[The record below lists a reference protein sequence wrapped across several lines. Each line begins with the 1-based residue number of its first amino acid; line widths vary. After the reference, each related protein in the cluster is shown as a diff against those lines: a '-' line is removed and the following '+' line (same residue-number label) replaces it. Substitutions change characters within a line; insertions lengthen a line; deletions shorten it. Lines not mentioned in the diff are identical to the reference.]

1 MFNKIAIFGILL
13 IILVLIIVFII
24 IGLFRGYEPLT
35 KICNQYRHKPD
46 NKQYG
51 NKRHKSDI
59 KQYGGALTIKDK
71 YSRTLDNLENTFSKI
86 KSMMLYYDYD
96 HNIALGAAALPNGF
110 NRNNTTNRNEY
121 RILSYI
127 AAKVP
132 APPPAPAETHFI
144 AISAA
149 NPVMRLTP
157 YNIIPGVCDFDDL
170 TTGLGATIPPS
181 VHTPPLLPEAQY
193 KQIFENNVEGVLLKV
208 APMWYYSADSRYIS
222 VRDYAPNYQPYKS
235 LFITT
240 PGIPANAPP
249 WQSQTGLITY
259 FEDGIDK
266 VIYDNIDPTNP
277 KGIKSIYDKM
287 TQEID
292 YFKSLDNNSDID
304 YLFKAIKAII
314 ARDAATIADALSRAY
329 SKSGA
334 NDDGDSENLPINE
347 NQLSSMLIDYITNS
361 QYSQKIIDILT
372 KIIKLMEYK
381 YSPRNKD
388 WINVYIKILC
398 ELIRAEKK
406 NDNKSLKCMLDLYHI
421 FFDPIGE
428 TPIVNANMTAGNI
441 ISHDAGGNLNN
452 NLIDIIISLI
462 KTYQFKK
469 KIKDNYYKNIL
480 GYSYSI
486 EDNKYNL
493 YDNIG
498 LRFTSL
504 YRTTK
509 SIINKELALNGTFI
523 EIINNTPLPPPPQ
536 PPVPLVIPNQNV
548 SIKQAI
554 NIRISAAVLLPPA
567 PARTFNTLAAPA
579 NAANVALLN
588 NLLKTDL
595 YAFKEYNFN
604 YNAAISLFNID
615 DSLTPNFYKLDHTG
629 NKYYFYM
636 VNEIFNSKYFY
647 AKYLIQKMMISK
659 NFIAGLGGFVRN
671 NAPAPIHYTVYKYK
685 KYVKDKKNV
694 IENVSA
700 GGGVDPLVDVN
711 FLYINAMYAMN
722 IAAANSI
729 TIAAG
734 ANNYT
739 NIANYETVRNAIV
752 ALAAPLPI
760 TPANYRLYIE
770 TYQKLLP
777 DVLYDNILIDISNLS
792 KIDNDKTIESLLY
805 KIYKLERFHFNITPL
820 LTLLTKKITNLWDVY
835 KMNLLNAAD
844 VYADI
849 NKIVN
854 MTKTLEF
861 AEFQRP
867 NLSNYIHT
875 LLITKTNIN
884 WADELIAGNPVTG
897 NYYSFKYLIDNI
909 QGADYYTAINN
920 FVKHNN
926 ILYLYKQYFDAI
938 KAAGTIVGH
947 NISLANFD
955 YLQLKMKRND
965 HISAAIYLLLAPEDT
980 ITAPAIAAAYN
991 SIQKHIINDFNTK
1004 IYNDDHESDA
1014 DKKYPSK
1021 ARNSIIT
1028 SNILRILLSAI
1039 NYDTVDATW
1048 YWENM
1053 TDGDDYSL
1061 NNAYITNV
1069 GAGEVYN
1076 NPQRIDANF
1085 DARGLFYS
1093 MMKTDLIY
1101 KTIINSPPV
1110 VIAADIKKAY
1120 SDIGVPADGT
1130 ITLVNNDT
1138 TMTFNTGAPII
1149 PNNTIFNMNQY
1160 YYTNYLLNHPLPA
1173 MLPALFPVG
1182 NVYTAGFFPDDG
1194 IGGIKNL
1201 FTIDD
1206 KIDLI
1211 LCGLYNYTPFVDD
1224 TGALPFN
1231 IKNDILRYA
1240 FKDIYNQFILGA
1252 DLNAYLNTDIN
1263 NAIYRA
1269 GVTYAAYLGADAV
1282 NEIVALFN
1290 GHIYANGISL
1300 ETEKNLVINL
1310 LKILVKHTN
1319 KSVRF
1324 YLSFIHE
1331 ELIDID
1337 ETSIWDDNNRSLL
1350 PPQLTY
1356 LYDILLNIKYFK
1368 HFCAANM
1375 DNDTDPD
1382 QYIWNRILATYTH
1395 ANFDPLGLI
1404 PNPDDKL
1411 NRAIELIPILD
1422 IFYKS
1427 VELDMYLYQNTLLE
1441 ITRPILTNLHNYIST
1456 NINNNN
1462 DHHMDLTLAAT
1473 DSDNDAASTFTS
1485 FINSAVAIPA
1495 ASYIVASTDAFS
1507 GNINYNHILPLVPPA
1522 PPAPPAVQK
1531 NKSNLITGFFNIIDI
1546 NGFHDY
1552 IGRGCILYNN
1562 MDASNKIERR
1572 INCIFNDD
1580 YTNKKGENIIRKLKS
1595 ISMGEYYEQWDFC
1608 KEFIMPA
1615 NGGINTANCDDAGSR
1630 YIFGDLTKADR
1641 PMSVYHRL
1649 VETIKQICIGLSFHN
1664 QNNTMVVDKIIDL
1677 ENYLKTDPAANL
1689 IVLHPVPPANPAEP
1703 TMVLQNQLL
1712 NLQHAEID
1720 ALIKS
1725 LKDNAEKGQ
1734 SKIGGSSQ
1742 NSRLNEIS
1750 KVFKKNSDFYIKN
1763 SENIKNELSKLN
1775 WKPKPVKIWINS
1787 RGAYA
1792 TSLNAGII
1800 IPPNPP
1806 NPQIEG
1812 EYYKHIQ
1819 IKKKETPLF
1828 EIQKSENKLPNGD
1841 YTQILQQSLNGNI
1854 LKSHQKNK
1862 NFKIIGIDAANNE
1875 YILYDSK
1882 EINAPAVY
1890 KYISLNT
1897 DEYWIDEHF
1906 FSISINNNGY
1916 RSGVR
1921 IDSNGNTTD
1930 INIKI
1935 TNPQRYDIYD
1945 NTPVIL
1951 APPPPAP
1958 TFTIIHAIE
1967 TPLYEHKHFFI
1978 YSING
1983 AMYTV
1988 KLLPILDSHDNNN
2001 IFKPANKITDI
2012 TIANIDT
2019 TIFKHSTTLIATLA
2033 ATANTFISNNTKVN
2047 AAGAPNQCNYHISN
2061 AENILY
2067 KPEAALFWG
2076 NPQLISNKLPTNEIS
2091 FDYFIAANAPPNAPI
2106 AALGI
2111 GAAGDPNEIKD
2122 ITDTVIPTG
2131 ITKLQIRLDNDF
2143 TYEYNIKTGKNYTM
2157 TEYFIDLIRKAGAY
2171 RYELTSMKELN
2182 YYAEKNTIFYKL
2194 IETLKT
2200 LYVET
2205 YVAPVSWYDL
2215 IDDSAYELDPTDV
2228 NVNESILTE
2237 LQRKI
2242 ERTPD
2247 IPVNVINR
2255 AKDRVMGLNFRPS
2268 PKSRF
2273 NPKKH
2278 TIEEILKRIKKGD
2291 DVFEGHYWVI
2301 DDDYFSRNQELVIG
2315 AGHKKKQIKNK

>member
-1 MFNKIAIFGILL
+1 MFHKIAIFGILL

-24 IGLFRGYEPLT
+24 IGLFRGYAPLT
-35 KICNQYRHKPD
+35 CKLGNKPN
-46 NKQYG
+46 NKQY
-51 NKRHKSDI
+51 SY

-96 HNIALGAAALPNGF
+96 HNIATGAVAAVADGS
-110 NRNNTTNRNEY
+110 NRDNTIVGKENQY
-121 RILSYI
+121 RILSYM

-132 APPPAPAETHFI
+132 ALADTHFI
-144 AISAA
+144 AIGAA
-149 NPVMRLTP
+149 NVMRLTP
-157 YNIIPGVCDFDDL
+157 YNIIPGVCDFDNL
-170 TTGLGATIPPS
+170 TGAGIIAPNTIAL
-181 VHTPPLLPEAQY
+181 TEAQC
-193 KQIFENNVEGVLLKV
+193 KQIFENVKSIDVPANPLVVPPTV
-208 APMWYYSADSRYIS
+208 RYFSADSRYIS
-222 VRDYAPNYQPYKS
+222 VFNYHPNYQPYKS

-240 PGIPANAPP
+240 GILADAPP
-249 WQSQTGLITY
+249 WQSQNGLITY
-259 FEDGIDK
+259 FEDQIDK
-266 VIYDNIDPTNP
+266 VIYDNTDPTKP

-304 YLFKAIKAII
+304 YLFKAIKAIL

-334 NDDGDSENLPINE
+334 NDDGDGENLPINE
-347 NQLSSMLIDYITNS
+347 NQLSSMLIDYINNS
-361 QYSQKIIDILT
+361 QYSQQIINILT
-372 KIIKLMEYK
+372 KIIRLMEYK
-381 YSPRNKD
+381 YSDKNRD
-388 WINVYIKILC
+388 WINIYIKILC

-428 TPIVNANMTAGNI
+428 TPIVNSNMTAGNI
-441 ISHDAGGNLNN
+441 ISHNNAGGNLNN

-469 KIKDNYYKNIL
+469 KDNNANYYRNIL
-480 GYSYSI
+480 GY
-486 EDNKYNL
+486 NKNIQNNQYNL

-509 SIINKELALNGTFI
+509 TSIDGNSI
-523 EIINNTPLPPPPQ
+523 EILNDTPPPPPPLP
-536 PPVPLVIPNQNV
+536 PPVPLVIQAENV
-548 SIKQAI
+548 SINQAI
-554 NIRISAAVLLPPA
+554 NIEINAAA
-567 PARTFNTLAAPA
+567 PETFNTLADPTVLPPLIA
-579 NAANVALLN
+579 NRDHLN

-604 YNAAISLFNID
+604 YNAAISLFNNKN
-615 DSLTPNFYKLDHTG
+615 DSLTPIFYKLAHTG
-629 NKYYFYM
+629 NKYYFYI

-671 NAPAPIHYTVYKYK
+671 NAPALIHYTFDEYK
-685 KYVKDKKNV
+685 KYVEAKKNV
-694 IENVSA
+694 LENVSA
-700 GGGVDPLVDVN
+700 GGMAADPLVDKD

-722 IAAANSI
+722 ITKDLAHDYNI

-739 NIANYETVRNAIV
+739 NIANYETVRDAIV

-760 TPANYRLYIE
+760 TSANYTLYIE

-777 DVLYDNILIDISNLS
+777 HVLYDNILIDISNLS

-805 KIYKLERFHFNITPL
+805 KIYKLERFHFNTTPS
-820 LTLLTKKITNLWDVY
+820 LTLLTKKITNLWNVY

-849 NKIVN
+849 NRIVN

-875 LLITKTNIN
+875 LLRTKTDIN
-884 WADELIAGNPVTG
+884 WANVVPVENE

-909 QGADYYTAINN
+909 QGAGYYTAINN

-938 KAAGTIVGH
+938 KVTGTIGAD
-947 NISLANFD
+947 IDLANFD
-955 YLQLKMKRND
+955 FLQLSMKRND
-965 HISAAIYLLLAPEDT
+965 HISAVIYLLLAPE
-980 ITAPAIAAAYN
+980 TAATPALTAAVAAAGIIHVPD
-991 SIQKHIINDFNTK
+991 SIQKHIINDFNAK
-1004 IYNDDHESDA
+1004 IYNDDHESNA
-1014 DKKYPSK
+1014 NNKKYPSK

-1028 SNILRILLSAI
+1028 SNIFRILLSAI
-1039 NYDTVDATW
+1039 NYDTVYATW
-1048 YWENM
+1048 RWENM
-1053 TDGDDYSL
+1053 TDNDNYSL
-1061 NNAYITNV
+1061 NNAYIT
-1069 GAGEVYN
+1069 GSTPELYN

-1093 MMKTDLIY
+1093 MMKTNLIY
-1101 KTIINSPPV
+1101 KTIIKPPV
-1110 VIAADIKKAY
+1110 STILNPRGPVQPTAAIKKAY
-1120 SDIGVPADGT
+1120 SDIGVSNPLVAVIDGVIT
-1130 ITLVNNDT
+1130 IGNGDDS
-1138 TMTFNTGAPII
+1138 TMNFTPGAQI
-1149 PNNTIFNMNQY
+1149 PGVGTIFNMNQY
-1160 YYTNYLLNHPLPA
+1160 YYTNYLLYHIPAILPA
-1173 MLPALFPVG
+1173 V
-1182 NVYTAGFFPDDG
+1182 NVYTAGFFPYEDPLAAFP
-1194 IGGIKNL
+1194 IPKNL
-1201 FTIDD
+1201 FTIDN

-1211 LCGLYNYTPFVDD
+1211 LCGLYNYTPYVDYA
-1224 TGALPFN
+1224 GLLPFN

-1240 FKDIYNQFILGA
+1240 FRDIYNQFILGN
-1252 DLNAYLNTDIN
+1252 DLDNYLNTTNIN
-1263 NAIYRA
+1263 TTIYNAGEVYAVYIGANAINKI
-1269 GVTYAAYLGADAV
+1269 TD
-1282 NEIVALFN
+1282 LFN
-1290 GHIYANGISL
+1290 GHIYANISL
-1300 ETEKNLVINL
+1300 EIEKNLVINL
-1310 LKILVKHTN
+1310 LKILVKYKN

-1331 ELIDID
+1331 ALIDTNEATIQNED
-1337 ETSIWDDNNRSLL
+1337 ALL
-1350 PPQLTY
+1350 IGPTY
-1356 LYDILLNIKYFK
+1356 LSYILLDIGYFK
-1368 HFCAANM
+1368 NFCAISI
-1375 DNDTDPD
+1375 DSDTKVD
-1382 QYIWNRILATYTH
+1382 YIWHRILTIYPH
-1395 ANFDPLGLI
+1395 AGGP
-1404 PNPDDKL
+1404 PDNKL

-1441 ITRPILTNLHNYIST
+1441 ITRPILTDLHNYIST

-1462 DHHMDLTLAAT
+1462 DHHMDIVNPIAT
-1473 DSDNDAASTFTS
+1473 DSDNNATSIFTS
-1485 FINSAVAIPA
+1485 FIGPYIA
-1495 ASYIVASTDAFS
+1495 ASTTGV
-1507 GNINYNHILPLVPPA
+1507 NIDYNHILPLALPA
-1522 PPAPPAVQK
+1522 PPALRK
-1531 NKSNLITGFFNIIDI
+1531 NKSKLINGFFNIINI
-1546 NGFHDY
+1546 NALHTH
-1552 IGRGCILYNN
+1552 IGRECILYNN
-1562 MDASNKIERR
+1562 MDVSNKIERR

-1595 ISMGEYYEQWDFC
+1595 ISMGEYYEQWNFC
-1608 KEFIMPA
+1608 KEFIFNSGA
-1615 NGGINTANCDDAGSR
+1615 NSVGCDAAGTR
-1630 YIFGDLTKADR
+1630 YIFGDLATKDP

-1649 VETIKQICIGLSFHN
+1649 VETIKQICIGLSFHY
-1664 QNNTMVVDKIIDL
+1664 QNNTMVVNKIMDL
-1677 ENYLKTDPAANL
+1677 EDYLKTDPAATL
-1689 IVLHPVPPANPAEP
+1689 IVVAAPVADPAQP

-1712 NLQHAEID
+1712 NLSHANIT
-1720 ALIKS
+1720 AFIKS

-1750 KVFKKNSDFYIKN
+1750 KVFKKNSDFYIKS

-1775 WKPKPVKIWINS
+1775 WKSNPVKIWINS

-1792 TSLNAGII
+1792 TSLNAGIL

-1806 NPQIEG
+1806 NPQIKG

-1841 YTQILQQSLNGNI
+1841 DTKILQPSLNGNI

-1875 YILYDSK
+1875 YILYDST
-1882 EINAPAVY
+1882 EIGISAVY
-1890 KYISLNT
+1890 KYISLNM
-1897 DEYWIDEHF
+1897 DEYWIDEQF
-1906 FSISINNNGY
+1906 FSISINNDGY

-1945 NTPVIL
+1945 NIPVIL
-1951 APPPPAP
+1951 VPLPPPPP

-1983 AMYTV
+1983 AIYTV
-1988 KLLPILDSHDNNN
+1988 KLLPILDSHDHNN
-2001 IFKPANKITDI
+2001 IFKSVDKITDI

-2019 TIFKHSTTLIATLA
+2019 TIFKHSPTLMA
-2033 ATANTFISNNTKVN
+2033 ALTITNNTFISNKTYAD
-2047 AAGAPNQCNYHISN
+2047 AAGAPNQCNYNISD

-2076 NPQLISNKLPTNEIS
+2076 NPQLISNDLPTNEIS
-2091 FDYFIAANAPPNAPI
+2091 FDYFIATNVHPNVPIAHGIGGAPPPPPV
-2106 AALGI
+2106 LPPGYVPPV
-2111 GAAGDPNEIKD
+2111 GTIKD
-2122 ITDTVIPTG
+2122 ITTGAAIATG
-2131 ITKLQIRLDNDF
+2131 ITQLQIRLDNDF

-2157 TEYFIDLIRKAGAY
+2157 TEYFIDLIRKVGAY
-2171 RYELTSMKELN
+2171 RYELTGMKELN
-2182 YYAEKNTIFYKL
+2182 YYAEKNTIFYRL

-2215 IDDSAYELDPTDV
+2215 IDDSAYELDPADV
-2228 NVNESILTE
+2228 NPNESILTE

-2242 ERTPD
+2242 ERMPD
-2247 IPVNVINR
+2247 LPVNIISR

-2301 DDDYFSRNQELVIG
+2301 DNDYFSRNQELVIG

>member
-1 MFNKIAIFGILL
+1 MFHKIAIFGILL

-24 IGLFRGYEPLT
+24 IGLFRGYAPLN
-35 KICNQYRHKPD
+35 CNKPSY
-46 NKQYG
+46 KPSY
-51 NKRHKSDI
+51 

-96 HNIALGAAALPNGF
+96 HNIATGAVAAVADGS
-110 NRNNTTNRNEY
+110 NRDNTIVGKENQY
-121 RILSYI
+121 RILSYM

-132 APPPAPAETHFI
+132 PALADTHFI
-144 AISAA
+144 AIGAA
-149 NPVMRLTP
+149 NVMRLTP

-170 TTGLGATIPPS
+170 TGAGIIAPGIIAPAIVLT
-181 VHTPPLLPEAQY
+181 EAQC
-193 KQIFENNVEGVLLKV
+193 KQIFENVKRVDVPANPPLTIR
-208 APMWYYSADSRYIS
+208 YFSADSRYIS
-222 VRDYAPNYQPYKS
+222 VLNYPPNYQPYKS
-235 LFITT
+235 LFITAA
-240 PGIPANAPP
+240 IPAILANAPP
-249 WQSQTGLITY
+249 WRSQNGLITY
-259 FEDGIDK
+259 FEDEVDK
-266 VIYDNIDPTNP
+266 VIYDNTDPTKP

-292 YFKSLDNNSDID
+292 YFKSLDNNTDID

-334 NDDGDSENLPINE
+334 NDDGDGENLPINE
-347 NQLSSMLIDYITNS
+347 NQLSSMIIDYINNS
-361 QYSQKIIDILT
+361 QYSQQIISILT
-372 KIIKLMEYK
+372 KIIRLMEYK
-381 YSPRNKD
+381 YSDRNKD
-388 WINVYIKILC
+388 WIDVYIKILC

-428 TPIVNANMTAGNI
+428 TPIVNSNMTAGNI
-441 ISHDAGGNLNN
+441 ISHDAGNLNN

-469 KIKDNYYKNIL
+469 KDNTNYYRNIL
-480 GYSYSI
+480 GY
-486 EDNKYNL
+486 NKNIQNNQYNL

-509 SIINKELALNGTFI
+509 TSIDGNSI
-523 EIINNTPLPPPPQ
+523 EIINDTPPLPPPPPPLP
-536 PPVPLVIPNQNV
+536 PPVPLVIQAENV
-548 SIKQAI
+548 SISQAI
-554 NIRISAAVLLPPA
+554 NIEISALVVLPPA
-567 PARTFNTLAAPA
+567 PARTFNTLADPSPA
-579 NAANVALLN
+579 NAVNVALLN
-588 NLLKTDL
+588 DLLKTDL

-604 YNAAISLFNID
+604 YNAAISLFNNRD
-615 DSLTPNFYKLDHTG
+615 DSLTPIFYKLAHTG

-659 NFIAGLGGFVRN
+659 NFIAGLGGFVFK
-671 NAPAPIHYTVYKYK
+671 NAPAPIHYIFDEYK
-685 KYVKDKKNV
+685 KYVEAKKNV

-700 GGGVDPLVDVN
+700 GGGGHPLSDKD
-711 FLYINAMYAMN
+711 FLYINAMYAIN
-722 IAAANSI
+722 VTDTAANNI

-760 TPANYRLYIE
+760 TSANYISYIK
-770 TYQKLLP
+770 TYQQLLP
-777 DVLYDNILIDISNLS
+777 HVLYDNILIDISNLS
-792 KIDNDKTIESLLY
+792 KIDNDKTIELLLY
-805 KIYKLERFHFNITPL
+805 KIYKLERFHFNITPS
-820 LTLLTKKITNLWDVY
+820 LTLLTKEITNLWNIH

-849 NKIVN
+849 NRIVN

-867 NLSNYIHT
+867 NLSNYIHK
-875 LLITKTNIN
+875 LLTTKTNIN
-884 WADELIAGNPVTG
+884 WANSGATG

-926 ILYLYKQYFDAI
+926 ILYLYKQYFDVI
-938 KAAGTIVGH
+938 KVNGTIRAD
-947 NISLANFD
+947 ISLANFD
-955 YLQLKMKRND
+955 FLQLSMTRND
-965 HISAAIYLLLAPEDT
+965 HISAVIYLLLAPAPDT
-980 ITAPAIAAAYN
+980 AVGGTAAGGHAAAYTN
-991 SIQKHIINDFNTK
+991 IQKHIINDFNAK
-1004 IYNDDHESDA
+1004 IYNDDHELLDA

-1028 SNILRILLSAI
+1028 SNIFRILLSAI
-1039 NYDTVDATW
+1039 NYDTVVATW
-1048 YWENM
+1048 YWYNM
-1053 TDGDDYSL
+1053 TDNDDYSL
-1061 NNAYITNV
+1061 NNAYITSSP
-1069 GAGEVYN
+1069 EVYN

-1101 KTIINSPPV
+1101 KTIINAPNA
-1110 VIAADIKKAY
+1110 IAADVKKEY
-1120 SDIGVPADGT
+1120 SDIGVSDSLNPAINGI
-1130 ITLVNNDT
+1130 ITLDDNNDT
-1138 TMTFNTGAPII
+1138 IGFNTGVPI
-1149 PNNTIFNMNQY
+1149 PHTNTIFKMNQY

-1173 MLPALFPVG
+1173 FLPALFPVG
-1182 NVYTAGFFPDDG
+1182 NAYTAGFFPNDG
-1194 IGGIKNL
+1194 GGIKNL
-1201 FTIDD
+1201 FTIND

-1211 LCGLYNYTPFVDD
+1211 LCGLYNYTPYVNNYL
-1224 TGALPFN
+1224 AHSPEFN

-1240 FKDIYNQFILGA
+1240 FKDIYNNGINFINVNINSNDLYGA
-1252 DLNAYLNTDIN
+1252 
-1263 NAIYRA
+1263 A
-1269 GVTYAAYLGADAV
+1269 GAVVTYTTNNILTPEAV
-1282 NEIVALFN
+1282 NEITNLFTN
-1290 GHIYANGISL
+1290 YND
-1300 ETEKNLVINL
+1300 EKYLVIHL

-1337 ETSIWDDNNRSLL
+1337 ETAIGNDGELVGFPYLSNLL
-1350 PPQLTY
+1350 L
-1356 LYDILLNIKYFK
+1356 DIGYFK
-1368 HFCAANM
+1368 HFCADNTNAN
-1375 DNDTDPD
+1375 TTPD
-1382 QYIWNRILATYTH
+1382 QYIWHRILTIYPH
-1395 ANFDPLGLI
+1395 AGGP
-1404 PNPDDKL
+1404 PDAKL

-1441 ITRPILTNLHNYIST
+1441 ITRPILTDLHDYIST

-1462 DHHMDLTLAAT
+1462 DNTMDVTNTNKNDL
-1473 DSDNDAASTFTS
+1473 DNGNANNFTS
-1485 FINSAVAIPA
+1485 FINSAVT
-1495 ASYIVASTDAFS
+1495 SYIVAATDAVS
-1507 GNINYNHILPLVPPA
+1507 GNINYNHILPLA
-1522 PPAPPAVQK
+1522 PPAPPALQK

-1562 MDASNKIERR
+1562 MDASDKIERR

-1595 ISMGEYYEQWDFC
+1595 ISMGEYYEQWKSC
-1608 KEFIMPA
+1608 TEFIF
-1615 NGGINTANCDDAGSR
+1615 NGGINSIRCDAAGTR
-1630 YIFGDLTKADR
+1630 YIFGDLTTKDP

-1649 VETIKQICIGLSFHN
+1649 VETIKYICIWLSFHN
-1664 QNNTMVVDKIIDL
+1664 QNNTMVVDKIMDL
-1677 ENYLKTDPAANL
+1677 EKYLKTVPTAANRIL
-1689 IVLHPVPPANPAEP
+1689 RLHPVPAIDPAKP
-1703 TMVLQNQLL
+1703 TMELQNQLI
-1712 NLQHAEID
+1712 NLSHANIT
-1720 ALIKS
+1720 AFIKS

-1750 KVFKKNSDFYIKN
+1750 KVFKKNSDFYITN
-1763 SENIKNELSKLN
+1763 SSDIKNELNKLN

-1787 RGAYA
+1787 RGTYA
-1792 TSLNAGII
+1792 ISLNVGFA
-1800 IPPNPP
+1800 PPLNT

-1841 YTQILQQSLNGNI
+1841 YTQILQPSLNGNI

-1862 NFKIIGIDAANNE
+1862 NFKIIGIDAANTE
-1875 YILYDSK
+1875 YILYDST
-1882 EINAPAVY
+1882 EIGISAVY

-1897 DEYWIDEHF
+1897 DEYWIENNF
-1906 FSISINNNGY
+1906 FSIGINNNGY
-1916 RSGVR
+1916 RSGIQ

-1945 NTPVIL
+1945 NIPVIL
-1951 APPPPAP
+1951 GPPPPAP

-1967 TPLYEHKHFFI
+1967 TPLYENKHFFI

-1983 AMYTV
+1983 VMYTV
-1988 KLLPILDSHDNNN
+1988 KLLPILDSHSHNN
-2001 IFKPANKITDI
+2001 IFNILKYKITDI
-2012 TIANIDT
+2012 TITNMDT
-2019 TIFKHSTTLIATLA
+2019 TIFNYSPTLIGALA
-2033 ATANTFISNNTKVN
+2033 ATSNTFISMDSYPN
-2047 AAGAPNQCNYHISN
+2047 AAAVAAQCNYHLFN

-2076 NPQLISNKLPTNEIS
+2076 NPQIVNNLPTNEIS
-2091 FDYFIAANAPPNAPI
+2091 FDYFIANVGGHQI
-2106 AALGI
+2106 AIGI
-2111 GAAGDPNEIKD
+2111 GASGGPNEIED
-2122 ITDTVIPTG
+2122 ITDNAIATG
-2131 ITKLQIRLDNDF
+2131 IIKLQIRLDNNL

-2157 TEYFIDLIRKAGAY
+2157 TEYFIDLIRKVGAY

-2182 YYAEKNTIFYKL
+2182 YYAEKNTIFYRL

-2200 LYVET
+2200 LYVEPP

-2215 IDDSAYELDPTDV
+2215 IDDSAYELDPADI

-2242 ERTPD
+2242 ERNPD
-2247 IPVNVINR
+2247 PPINVISR

-2291 DVFEGHYWVI
+2291 DVFEGHYWMI

-2315 AGHKKKQIKNK
+2315 AGRHNKKNK